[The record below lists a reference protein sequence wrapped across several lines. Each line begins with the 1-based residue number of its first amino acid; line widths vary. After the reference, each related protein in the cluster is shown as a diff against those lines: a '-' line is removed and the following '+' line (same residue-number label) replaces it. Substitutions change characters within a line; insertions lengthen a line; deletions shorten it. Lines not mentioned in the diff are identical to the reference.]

1 MNTPTNQSLRKGA
14 WLEFVYR
21 WSLPGEIMRKILVF
35 IQNDELLM
43 RYLSPIPLNIKDKRV
58 IVARGKGRR
67 DALKRIRETIE
78 TKAATGRCH
87 PGRLTLNPEAYHR
100 AFTHRTSP
108 QTISRPA
115 ASSRK
120 KKQKKT
126 RRGRTPPFFCYMVD
140 QYQRCGIGARSTTW
154 KHRLLDEEEFNSGR
168 GHPSGR
174 GNAGQGI
181 QDLYFIGGLPLT
193 FWENQDAM
201 GMKFIDPVLRNGAG
215 AVWEG
220 GEHDT
225 TPKAQT
231 AKNRYYQWATEEKI
245 LKYELL
251 PHLRDEVTFSGG
263 ESSERGQEYLQ
274 NERKQPR
281 TLWGGKRWIERHAGG
296 KTPFCHS
303 ADGYND
309 HYVWYIQQFEDT
321 WKASQPPEPEQVPEP
336 EPESESESESELE
349 LEACWTR
356 EWDEECSRYYWYNYT
371 TEESQWV

>member
-1 MNTPTNQSLRKGA
+1 
-14 WLEFVYR
+14 
-21 WSLPGEIMRKILVF
+21 
-35 IQNDELLM
+35 
-43 RYLSPIPLNIKDKRV
+43 
-58 IVARGKGRR
+58 
-67 DALKRIRETIE
+67 
-78 TKAATGRCH
+78 
-87 PGRLTLNPEAYHR
+87 
-100 AFTHRTSP
+100 
-108 QTISRPA
+108 
-115 ASSRK
+115 
-120 KKQKKT
+120 
-126 RRGRTPPFFCYMVD
+126 MVD
-140 QYQRCGIGARSTTW
+140 QYQRCGIGAHKTTW

-201 GMKFIDPVLRNGAG
+201 GMKFVDPVLRNGAG

-251 PHLRDEVTFSGG
+251 PHLRDEITFSGG

-296 KTPFCHS
+296 KTPFCHV

-321 WKASQPPEPEQVPEP
+321 WNASQPPEPEQVPEP
-336 EPESESESESELE
+336 ESESESESDLE

-356 EWDEECSRYYWYNYT
+356 EWDEECSRYYWLVY
-371 TEESQWV
+371 SCCC